1 MYWDVYLFFSFC
13 SISTFEKKISAEQS
27 AIFVDYEVNC
37 DSNEHVVKQM
47 SSTELST
54 ARAVVHYHTSG

>member
-1 MYWDVYLFFSFC
+1 M
-13 SISTFEKKISAEQS
+13 SIYSSAFVLLAHLKKKISAEQS